1 MLEIQVNDN
10 EFNEIKNSF
19 IYDYSD
25 IFIIFELTNIIKEWN
40 KFKDN
45 YFICFSNKKK
55 WEYLLWVIRNKYN
68 NDKWW
73 IKIYFKNKIKVYKFN
88 VKHLGSKEV

>member
-55 WEYLLWVIRNKYN
+55 
-68 NDKWW
+68 
-73 IKIYFKNKIKVYKFN
+73 
-88 VKHLGSKEV
+88 